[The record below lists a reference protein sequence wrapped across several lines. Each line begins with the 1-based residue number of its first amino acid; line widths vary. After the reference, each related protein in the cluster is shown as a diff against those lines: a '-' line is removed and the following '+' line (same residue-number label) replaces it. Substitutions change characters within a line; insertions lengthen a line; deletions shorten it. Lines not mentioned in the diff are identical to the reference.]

1 MWIKLFDSNFDAAYN
16 SICRFN
22 NAIVKD
28 MRIKLFVEQ
37 LNILSKDLPFE
48 VILER
53 PSDVRGLLETVA
65 QYALG

>member
-16 SICRFN
+16 SICCFN
-22 NAIVKD
+22 NAVVKD